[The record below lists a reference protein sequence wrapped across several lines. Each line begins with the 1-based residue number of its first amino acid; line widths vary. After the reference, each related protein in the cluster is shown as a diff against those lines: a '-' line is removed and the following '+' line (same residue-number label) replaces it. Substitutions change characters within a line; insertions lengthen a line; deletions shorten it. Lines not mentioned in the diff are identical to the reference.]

1 MLVKLR
7 NGLTSDEAGELCFGP
22 ASRLPGS
29 IKPPSYSA
37 SPSGSAPL
45 GGTCPSMTA
54 PHPLALVLPRLPAWA
69 HRPTYQ
75 ERCVVTRP
83 DQDGSQDKILRPEEE
98 ERQQG
103 ARPGSATISS
113 RVAIFVAELAEH
125 ERLQSQL
132 ASTVAVDTPT
142 SLQSPRAPPPSCVP
156 ARRTMSDSSPVS
168 SLPKRV
174 HHETFVP
181 QGLGG
186 ATTSPSAVVE
196 DLLATSRTALSP
208 ARPSRPVRVRTYD
221 DSSRPSST
229 NHNNNHDDDD
239 DDDDER
245 PLAMLRRSASTSC
258 LPERLRAV
266 DGDLLGA
273 QQVPLPFW
281 LPPLISAAASRT
293 PSSTAWRPLSHTRTS
308 ANSGP
313 RRGVVVAVPR
323 DEVAPVRPLHYGLDH
338 PTDTGSSSP
347 PVAPSVVVCTPAK
360 ARQLSSKPSPGS
372 LYWPATTTTTAP
384 KSLSF
389 PPLERSR
396 ARQMPIATKRPDLR
410 SRHSSIELHGSFKVI
425 EHDFQF
431 PSKSK
436 RPWTR
441 SLSLRKARS
450 FWHVGAGSQTACSA

>member
-132 ASTVAVDTPT
+132 ASTVAVDTST

-174 HHETFVP
+174 HHETFVLRDWAELRLRLP
-181 QGLGG
+181 RSWKTCWPLLEL
-186 ATTSPSAVVE
+186 PSALR
-196 DLLATSRTALSP
+196 D
-208 ARPSRPVRVRTYD
+208 RVDRFEFELTM
-221 DSSRPSST
+221 T
-229 NHNNNHDDDD
+229 
-239 DDDDER
+239 
-245 PLAMLRRSASTSC
+245 
-258 LPERLRAV
+258 AV
-266 DGDLLGA
+266 D
-273 QQVPLPFW
+273 Q
-281 LPPLISAAASRT
+281 
-293 PSSTAWRPLSHTRTS
+293 
-308 ANSGP
+308 
-313 RRGVVVAVPR
+313 
-323 DEVAPVRPLHYGLDH
+323 APQ
-338 PTDTGSSSP
+338 TI
-347 PVAPSVVVCTPAK
+347 
-360 ARQLSSKPSPGS
+360 
-372 LYWPATTTTTAP
+372 TTTTTTTMTTTTSGRWRCCVDPLRLRVYPSAFELSTATSSARSRFRCRSGYHLSSRQRQVGRLP
-384 KSLSF
+384 PPPGDRSHTRGHPRTRDPEEGWSLPSRATKSLRSDLCITGWIIQPTLGRHHLQSRHPSSSARQQKHVSSQVN
-389 PPLERSR
+389 PPPEACTGQRRRRRRLRNRCRSHLWSALELARCRSR
-396 ARQMPIATKRPDLR
+396 PKGQTC
-410 SRHSSIELHGSFKVI
+410 
-425 EHDFQF
+425 
-431 PSKSK
+431 
-436 RPWTR
+436 
-441 SLSLRKARS
+441 
-450 FWHVGAGSQTACSA
+450 GAGIRPSSSMAASRSSSTTFSFRRNRRGRGRGV